1 MDKKLINR
9 IFATLAFVVSL
20 ITYTLTVQ
28 PTVPFWD
35 CGEFSGAAIWQ
46 QVPHPPGAPLF
57 LMIGKVFH
65 ILLPFGDDGWRI
77 NMVSV
82 VATAFTILL
91 TYLITYRIIQGILGR
106 EPQTMTEILSVYGSA
121 FVGALAFNFSDT
133 LWFNGVESEVYA
145 ASTLFVAIILY
156 LMMLWNENHD
166 KPGNEKYLLL
176 IAYLI
181 GLSTGVHLLAILT
194 IFSIVYLVYF
204 RKYKHTP
211 LKFILVGVIS
221 IAIFTIIYPIIVKW
235 IPAFLAGHSPNR
247 NEAREYLIENSP
259 ILTILPIIIVILAGY
274 YLWWAKKKEKQIV
287 ALVTSAFLLMIL
299 GYTTYT
305 QILLRSNA
313 NPPMNENEPNSISRL
328 VSYLGREQYGDA
340 PNWPRRY
347 QTDGYYVQNYNKT
360 DENGN
365 YVYGPWSQ
373 PTKKEVYKS
382 DGTGFL
388 VPEFTNINT
397 SAELAYLWK
406 YQIYHMYIR
415 YFLWNFVGRS
425 SDIQDAGAAWFDKR
439 EAEEINV
446 SNGYR
451 DIYPIRFF
459 ALPLIFGLIG
469 LFFHFSRD
477 KKMAFI
483 FLLSFLM
490 MGVLAAI
497 QQNQQEPQPR
507 ERDYFYT
514 GSFMVFSMW
523 IGVGVYSIIDS
534 LRKYQDKSF
543 IPAAIIALSLI
554 LVPVN
559 MAIGGWKMHD
569 RSGNYF
575 PFDYSYNI
583 LQSVEKD
590 AILFTNGDNDTFP
603 VWYLQDVAGVRRDV
617 RIVNLSLGNTLW
629 YIHQLKNREPWG
641 AKKVPISIP
650 NDSLDIFDETNP
662 KAFSYEFGEARK
674 VRLKIP
680 AERMKQFTDNPDLI
694 NNGIMEFTYTG
705 QNYGEY
711 DGKTIYLFRVQ
722 DKLVFDILKTNLFER
737 PIYFSATVGE
747 DVYIGLRNFLIRGG
761 LALRITPIEQ
771 NTTEDIPL
779 NLDIMEKCLLNYDN
793 SNNFHK
799 EQRYGFKFRNLNNP
813 AVFYDEV
820 HRRSIEGYRMLF
832 LSFAQNLINKKDD
845 KVKAKLVL
853 QKMDELISLKQF
865 PLDWNLAARVADLY
879 INVGDTTNMKKWA
892 RYTIDNAKTALA
904 KNQVM
909 REMVLYDLMGR
920 YRGPYTVM
928 SDMAYLMKDYSLGEE
943 IINETIL
950 NARAFANSIQGNPE
964 YSQFSSYIREYIPM
978 LYFKLLKLQ
987 LEKHEKQGG
996 KESQIKFL
1004 KEELNRMKNSNDED
1018 YKQMIPQ
1025 VEAKLNQLTNSDT
1038 AKND

>member
-9 IFATLAFVVSL
+9 IFATLSFVVSL
-20 ITYTLTVQ
+20 ITYSLTAQ
-28 PTVPFWD
+28 PSVPFWD
-35 CGEFSGAAIWQ
+35 CGEFSGASVWQ

-57 LMIGKVFH
+57 LMIGKLFH
-65 ILLPFGDDGWRI
+65 TLLPFGDDGWRI

-91 TYLITYRIIQGILGR
+91 TYLITYRIIQAILGK
-106 EPQTMTEILSVYGSA
+106 EPETTTEILSVYGSA

-145 ASTLFVAIILY
+145 TSTLFVAIILY
-156 LMMLWNENHD
+156 LMMLWNENYD

-194 IFSIVYLVYF
+194 VFSIVYLVYF
-204 RKYKHTP
+204 RKYRQSVSN
-211 LKFILVGVIS
+211 FIIVGIISVIL
-221 IAIFTIIYPIIVKW
+221 FVIIYPGIVKW
-235 IPAFLAGHSPNR
+235 IPAFLAGHSPTK
-247 NEAREYLIENSP
+247 NEAREYVIENSP
-259 ILTILPIIIVILAGY
+259 ILVLLPIILVILAGY
-274 YLWWAKKKEKQIV
+274 YLWWAQKKNKHII
-287 ALVTSAFLLMIL
+287 ALFASAFLLMIL

-313 NPPMNENEPNSISRL
+313 NPPMNENEPNNISRL
-328 VSYLGREQYGDA
+328 VTYLGREQYGEA

-347 QTDGYYVQNYNKT
+347 QTDSYYVQNYNKT
-360 DENGN
+360 DEKGQ
-365 YVYGPWSQ
+365 YVYGPWY
-373 PTKKEVYKS
+373 PPEKKEVYKS

-388 VPEFTNINT
+388 VPEFTRINT
-397 SAELAYLWK
+397 AGELAYLWK

-425 SDIQDAGAAWFDKR
+425 SDIQDAGVAWFDKR
-439 EAEEINV
+439 EAESINF

-469 LFFHFSRD
+469 LFFHFSKD
-477 KKMAFI
+477 KKMAFVY
-483 FLLSFLM
+483 LLAFLM

-523 IGVGVYSIIDS
+523 IGVGVYAIIES
-534 LRKYQDKSF
+534 LRKYQNKTF
-543 IPAAIIALSLI
+543 IPALVIAISLI
-554 LVPVN
+554 LVPIN
-559 MAIGGWKMHD
+559 MAVGGWKMHD

-641 AKKVPISIP
+641 AKRVPISIP
-650 NDSLDIFDETNP
+650 NDSLEIYDETNP
-662 KAFSYEFGEARK
+662 KAFSYEFGEARP
-674 VRLKIP
+674 VTLKIP
-680 AERMKQFTDNPDLI
+680 AERMKQFTNDTALI
-694 NNGIMEFTYTG
+694 NRGLMEFTYIG
-705 QNYGEY
+705 QRYGEY

-737 PIYFSATVGE
+737 PMYFSATVGE
-747 DVYIGLRNFLIRGG
+747 DVYIGLRNHLVRGG

-771 NTTEDIPL
+771 NTSDDIPL
-779 NLDIMEKCLLNYDN
+779 DLDIMEKCLLNYDN
-793 SNNFHK
+793 SDNYSK
-799 EQRYGFKFRNLNNP
+799 EPKYGFKFRNLNNP
-813 AVFYDEV
+813 SVFYDEV

-832 LSFAQNLINKKDD
+832 LSFAQNLINKKND
-845 KVKAKLVL
+845 KEKAKLVL

-879 INVGDTTNMKKWA
+879 NNVGDTLNMKKWA
-892 RYTIDNAKTALA
+892 KYTIDNAKLALA

-909 REMVLYDLMGR
+909 FEMKLYDLMGR

-928 SDMAYLMKDYSLGEE
+928 SDMAYLLKDYNLGVE
-943 IINETIL
+943 IINETIM
-950 NARAFANSIQGNPE
+950 NAREFASSMQANPE
-964 YSQFSSYIREYIPM
+964 YSQFSNYILDNIPS
-978 LYFKLLKLQ
+978 LYFKSLSLQ
-987 LEKHEKQGG
+987 LEKAKNEGG
-996 KESQIKFL
+996 RSAQIKFL
-1004 KEELNRMKNSNDED
+1004 QNELEKMKKSNDQD
-1018 YKQMIPQ
+1018 YKKLIPQ
-1025 VEAKLNQLTNSDT
+1025 VELKIKQLTTSDT
-1038 AKND
+1038 AQND

>member
-1 MDKKLINR
+1 MNKTLVNR
-9 IFATLAFVVSL
+9 VFATLSFVVSL
-20 ITYTLTVQ
+20 VTYTLTVQ
-28 PTVPFWD
+28 PSVPFWD
-35 CGEFSGAAIWQ
+35 CGEFSGASIWQ

-82 VATAFTILL
+82 LATAFTILL
-91 TYLITYRIIQGILGR
+91 TYLITYRIIQGILGKQP
-106 EPQTMTEILSVYGSA
+106 ETTGEILSVYGSA

-145 ASTLFVAIILY
+145 TSTLFVAIILY
-156 LMMLWNENHD
+156 LMMLWNENYD
-166 KPGNEKYLLL
+166 KPGNEKYILL

-204 RKYKHTP
+204 RKYQQSVKN
-211 LKFILVGVIS
+211 FIIVGIFSVIL
-221 IAIFTIIYPIIVKW
+221 FTIVYPVIVKW
-235 IPAFLAGHSPNR
+235 IPAFLAGHSPNK
-247 NEAREYLIENSP
+247 NEAREYMIENSFFLKLIP
-259 ILTILPIIIVILAGY
+259 LIAIGLAGY
-274 YLWWAKKKEKQIV
+274 YLWWANKKGKHIL
-287 ALVTSAFLLMIL
+287 ALVTASFLLMIL

-328 VSYLGREQYGDA
+328 VTYLGREQYGEA

-347 QTDGYYVQNYNKT
+347 QTDNYYVQNYNKT
-360 DENGN
+360 DERGN
-365 YVYGPWSQ
+365 YVYGPWYP

-388 VPEFTNINT
+388 VPEFTKVNT
-397 SAELAYLWK
+397 MGELAYLWK

-425 SDIQDAGAAWFDKR
+425 SDIQDAGVAWFDSR
-439 EAEEINV
+439 EAEAINLM
-446 SNGYR
+446 SGYK

-477 KKMAFI
+477 KQMAFVY
-483 FLLSFLM
+483 LLAFLM

-514 GSFMVFSMW
+514 GSFMVFAMW
-523 IGVGVYSIIDS
+523 IGVGVYAIIDS
-534 LRKYQDKSF
+534 IRKYQDKPL
-543 IPAAIIALSLI
+543 IPAIVIALSLI

-559 MAIGGWKMHD
+559 MAVGGWKMHD

-650 NDSLDIFDETNP
+650 NDSLEVYDETLP
-662 KAFSYEFGEARK
+662 GAYSYEFGEARP
-674 VRLKIP
+674 VTLKIP
-680 AERMKQFTDNPDLI
+680 PHIMKKFTDDPELI
-694 NNGIMEFTYTG
+694 EKGIMEFTYVG

-722 DKLVFDILKTNLFER
+722 DKLIFDILKTNLFER

-747 DVYIGLRNFLIRGG
+747 DVYIGLRNHLVRGG
-761 LALRITPIEQ
+761 LALRITPVRQ
-771 NTTEDIPL
+771 NTTEDIPIDI
-779 NLDIMEKCLLNYDN
+779 DIMEKCLLNYDN
-793 SNNFHK
+793 SNNYHK
-799 EQRYGFKFRNLNNP
+799 EPRYGFKFRNLNNP

-832 LSFAQNLINKKDD
+832 LSLAQNLINKRND
-845 KVKAKLVL
+845 KEKAKLVL

-865 PLDWNLAARVADLY
+865 PLDWNLSARVADLY
-879 INVGDTTNMKKWA
+879 KEVGDMENMKKWA
-892 RYTIDNAKTALA
+892 VYTIDMAKTALA

-909 REMVLYDLMGR
+909 KEMILYELIGR

-928 SDMAYLMKDYSLGEE
+928 ADMAYLMKDYNQGIDIL
-943 IINETIL
+943 NETIAY
-950 NARAFANSIQGNPE
+950 ARAYAESIASNPE
-964 YSQFSSYIREYIPM
+964 YSAFQTYIKDYIPT
-978 LYFKLLKLQ
+978 LYFKLLTLQ
-987 LEKHEKQGG
+987 LEKAEKQGG
-996 KESQIKFL
+996 KPAQIKFL
-1004 KEELNRMKNSNDED
+1004 QEEIEKMKVSKDED
-1018 YKQMIPQ
+1018 YKSLLPQ
-1025 VEAKLNQLTNSDT
+1025 VESKLNQLTNSDT
-1038 AKND
+1038 ARND

>member
-9 IFATLAFVVSL
+9 IFATLSFVVSL

-28 PTVPFWD
+28 PSVPFWD

-65 ILLPFGDDGWRI
+65 ILIPFGDPGWRI

-82 VATAFTILL
+82 VATAFIILL
-91 TYLITYRIIQGILGR
+91 TYLITYRIIKAILGK
-106 EPQTMTEILSVYGSA
+106 EPETTTEILSVYGSA

-145 ASTLFVAIILY
+145 TSTLFVAIILY
-156 LMMLWNENHD
+156 LMMLWYENYD
-166 KPGNEKYLLL
+166 KVGNEKYLLL

-204 RKYKHTP
+204 RKYQHSISR
-211 LKFILVGVIS
+211 FIVVGIISVIL
-221 IAIFTIIYPIIVKW
+221 FTIIYPGIVKW
-235 IPAFLAGHSPNR
+235 IPAFLAGHSPIK
-247 NEAREYLIENSP
+247 NEAREYTIEDSP
-259 ILTILPIIIVILAGY
+259 ILVLLPIVIIILAGY
-274 YLWWAKKKEKQIV
+274 YMWWAQKKEKHII
-287 ALVTSAFLLMIL
+287 ALFSSAFLLIIL

-313 NPPMNENEPNSISRL
+313 NPPMNENEPNNVERL
-328 VSYLGREQYGDA
+328 VSYLGREQYGEA
-340 PNWPRRY
+340 PTWPRRY
-347 QTDGYYVQNYNKT
+347 QTDNYYVQNYNKT
-360 DENGN
+360 DEKGE
-365 YVYGPWSQ
+365 YVYGPWYP

-388 VPEFTNINT
+388 VPEFTKVNT
-397 SAELAYLWK
+397 AGELAYLWK

-439 EAEEINV
+439 EAETINIA
-446 SNGYR
+446 NGYR

-469 LFFHFSRD
+469 LFFHFSKD
-477 KKMAFI
+477 KKMAFVY
-483 FLLSFLM
+483 LLAFLM

-523 IGVGVYSIIDS
+523 IGVGVYAIIES
-534 LRKYQDKSF
+534 LRKYQNKAF
-543 IPAAIIALSLI
+543 IPALVVAISLI
-554 LVPVN
+554 LVPIN

-590 AILFTNGDNDTFP
+590 AIVFTNGDNDTFP

-650 NDSLDIFDETNP
+650 NDSLEVYDETDP
-662 KAFSYEFGEARK
+662 RAFSYEFGEARP

-680 AERMKQFTDNPDLI
+680 PERMKQFTNDTALI
-694 NNGIMEFTYTG
+694 NRGLMEFTFVG

-747 DVYIGLRNFLIRGG
+747 DVYIGLRNHLVRGG
-761 LALRITPIEQ
+761 LALRITPVQQ

-779 NLDIMEKCLLNYDN
+779 DLDIMEKCLLNYDN
-793 SNNFHK
+793 SDNYSK
-799 EQRYGFKFRNLNNP
+799 EQKYGFKFRNLNNP
-813 AVFYDEV
+813 SVFYDEV
-820 HRRSIEGYRMLF
+820 HRRSIEGYRLLF
-832 LSFAQNLINKKDD
+832 LSFAQNLISKKND
-845 KVKAKLVL
+845 KEKAKLTL

-879 INVGDTTNMKKWA
+879 NNVGDTVNMKRWA
-892 RYTIDNAKTALA
+892 KYTIDNAKIALA

-909 REMVLYDLMGR
+909 FEMKLYDLMGR

-928 SDMAYLMKDYSLGEE
+928 SDMAYLLKDYNLGVE
-943 IINETIL
+943 IINETIMD
-950 NARAFANSIQGNPE
+950 ARELAASLQTNPE
-964 YSQFSSYIREYIPM
+964 YSQFYNYINDNIPA
-978 LYFKLLKLQ
+978 LYFKSLLLQ
-987 LEKHEKQGG
+987 LEKAKNEGG
-996 KESQIKFL
+996 KQAQIKFL
-1004 KEELNRMKNSNDED
+1004 QNELEKMKKSNDED
-1018 YKQMIPQ
+1018 YKSLIPQ
-1025 VEAKLNQLTNSDT
+1025 VEMKINQLTTGDT
-1038 AKND
+1038 ARND